1 MCAIIKSSLREMRI
15 RVCGISMN
23 DVEIPESDELDYRE
37 IAKVLGQL
45 RERYYQDG
53 DDMADPE
60 DWWNKKIGTL
70 SIRVATRAQLEWLDG
85 DRED

>member
-1 MCAIIKSSLREMRI
+1 
-15 RVCGISMN
+15 MN
-23 DVEIPESDELDYRE
+23 DVEIPESEELDYRE

-53 DDMADPE
+53 DDMAYPA

-70 SIRVATRAQLEWLDG
+70 TVRVETRAQLDWLENDC
-85 DRED
+85 ED